1 MRVPDQLIQARESGT
16 VGFFCDGVSNP
27 AGLPGFNGLVTRL
40 YAQIAETMN
49 ASEEQSFDKASIDEL
64 DAETLAT
71 VFNVALARARPR
83 IRRGCRVRVRRVQ
96 VRGERIVGRRR
107 GCRRLR

>member
-1 MRVPDQLIQARESGT
+1 MRVPDQLIQARESGR

-27 AGLPGFNGLVTRL
+27 AGLPGFNGLVTQL
-40 YAQIAETMN
+40 YAQIGGMMN
-49 ASEEQSFDKASIDEL
+49 ASKEQSFDKASINEL
-64 DAETLAT
+64 DAETLAM
-71 VFNVALARARPR
+71 VFNVASAGPR

-107 GCRRLR
+107 GCRRPMR